1 MNSKISGYLNIC
13 RKANYLI
20 IGADNLKFYTKK
32 LYLVCVNKNTSNN
45 INKIINKLYEEYK
58 IPVISLN
65 NSIEELTG
73 ITNCQI
79 IGIKNKG
86 LAEAILS
93 QASEFEIIKR
103 GE

>member
-1 MNSKISGYLNIC
+1 MATWNQCKKL
-13 RKANYLI
+13 
-20 IGADNLKFYTKK
+20 YTKK
-32 LYLVCVNKNTSNN
+32 LYLVCINKKYSNN
-45 INKIINKLYEEYK
+45 IIKIASKLNDEYK
-58 IPVISLN
+58 IPVIALN
-65 NSIEELTG
+65 EDIEFLTG

-86 LAEAILS
+86 LADSILS